1 MSGKDPAEPGN
12 TREAHESA
20 IARLSETLAHME
32 RLDAAGT
39 TPPRADVLYI
49 TAQLIRH
56 RISLALL
63 DAQHD
68 AASTIP

>member
-1 MSGKDPAEPGN
+1 MSSRDAKDRGN

-20 IARLSETLAHME
+20 IAELSEALAHMD
-32 RLDAAGT
+32 RPDATGT
-39 TPPRADVLYI
+39 IPPRADVLYL

-63 DAQHD
+63 
-68 AASTIP
+68 AARPDTPSTVL

>member
-1 MSGKDPAEPGN
+1 MSDRDPEDRGN

-20 IARLSETLAHME
+20 IAKLSETLARMD
-32 RLDAAGT
+32 RLDATGT
-39 TPPRADVLYI
+39 LPPRADVLYL

-63 DAQHD
+63 A
-68 AASTIP
+68 ARTGTASTVL

>member
-1 MSGKDPAEPGN
+1 MSGRDTKDRGD

-20 IARLSETLAHME
+20 IAELSEALSHMD
-32 RLDAAGT
+32 RPDSSGT
-39 TPPRADVLYI
+39 IPPRADVLYL

-63 DAQHD
+63 
-68 AASTIP
+68 AAHPDTP

>member
-1 MSGKDPAEPGN
+1 MSDKNPDESGE

-20 IARLSETLAHME
+20 IVKLSETLALME
-32 RLDAAGT
+32 ALEATGT
-39 TPPRADVLYI
+39 RPPRADVLYL

-63 DAQHD
+63 
-68 AASTIP
+68 AARPDTPETVP

>member
-1 MSGKDPAEPGN
+1 MSGRDTKDRGD

-20 IARLSETLAHME
+20 IAELSEALSHMD
-32 RLDAAGT
+32 RPDASGT
-39 TPPRADVLYI
+39 TAPRADVLYL

-63 DAQHD
+63 
-68 AASTIP
+68 AAHPDTP